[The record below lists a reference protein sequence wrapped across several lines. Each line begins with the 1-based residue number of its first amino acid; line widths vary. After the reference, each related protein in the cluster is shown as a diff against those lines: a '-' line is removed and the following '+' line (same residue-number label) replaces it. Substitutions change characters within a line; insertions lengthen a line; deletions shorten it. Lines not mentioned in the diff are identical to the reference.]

1 MAGHDDIPKE
11 RQLISASQAGN
22 LEAFNQ
28 LVTAYQSQVYS
39 LACRLM
45 GEAEAAADATQ
56 EAFLSCYRHLRDFR
70 GGSFRAFLFRIVTN
84 ACYDEFRR
92 RQRKPTLSLD
102 DLSSSESEGNEPD
115 GQPVL
120 SDPGETPE
128 EATSRHEL
136 RRALEDCLLQL
147 SLEQRAV
154 VILADVQ
161 AMGYAE
167 VAESLKIALGTV
179 KSRLARARANLR
191 DCLSSQ
197 GELLPSEFRLEE
209 EPAP

>member
-1 MAGHDDIPKE
+1 MARHDDIPKE

-39 LACRLM
+39 LAFRLM

-56 EAFLSCYRHLRDFR
+56 EAFLSCYRHLKDFR
-70 GGSFRAFLFRIVTN
+70 GGSFRAFLFQIVTN
-84 ACYDEFRR
+84 ACYDELRR
-92 RQRKPTLSLD
+92 RKRKPTLSLD
-102 DLSSSESEGNEPD
+102 DLSPSENGGNEPD
-115 GQPVL
+115 GLPVL

-161 AMGYAE
+161 AMDYAE

-179 KSRLARARANLR
+179 KSWLARARANLR

-197 GELLPSEFRLEE
+197 AELLPSQFRLEE
-209 EPAP
+209 ESVP